1 MADYSVAQPLSTFY
15 GTHLNPVVTGYERM
29 CDRVAMSLGYPMVN
43 LEVHRNQIY
52 EFLTMSVEYFTKF
65 AGYDTEYLVFDSD
78 LYENGKGIR
87 LDKLFAITPELS
99 ESYTGVNLTISQDT
113 YGATNTVVTAGVS
126 AVIYS
131 TTIQVGN
138 SGTPTEYAIKMV
150 NSSNNSTRVSKLV
163 ATTNRATGSGAQTST
178 EFGIIHTSSEDLLT
192 VSTATSGA
200 SGLTFVII
208 GNPVSNGT
216 VTVLPNDY
224 LTTSRGVSAS
234 QNAFASYDVLADD
247 YRKVVDVNGFEQGST
262 TGVNTLFTIEQT
274 LAQQTYF
281 SYSMGNYGFDL
292 ISWYTVKE
300 FLDTREKLL
309 SQKISF
315 KFNSRTQYL
324 QLLPQP
330 TFDSDGNNSSQYW
343 GIVSCYLEK
352 PVVDML
358 KEQWVYQYTLA
369 LTKIAIGRV
378 RGKYSGTNLM
388 GGGSLNTDVLQ
399 EGLTEKAALE
409 EQLLTGTPG
418 QGDADPPMFFVG

>member
-87 LDKLFAITPELS
+87 LDKLFAITPELT

-113 YGATNTVVTAGVS
+113 YGSTNTVVTAGVS
-126 AVIYS
+126 AVIFS

>member
-113 YGATNTVVTAGVS
+113 YGSTNTVVTAGVS
-126 AVIYS
+126 AVIFS

-330 TFDSDGNNSSQYW
+330 TFDSDGNNSSQYY

-418 QGDADPPMFFVG
+418 QGDADPPMFFIG

>member
-150 NSSNNSTRVSKLV
+150 NSSNNSTRVSKMV

-178 EFGIIHTSSEDLLT
+178 EYGIIHTSSEDLLT

>member
-1 MADYSVAQPLSTFY
+1 MPDYSIAQPLSSFY
-15 GTHLNPVVTGYERM
+15 GTHLNPVIQGYERL
-29 CDRVAMSLGYPMVN
+29 CDRVAMSMGYPMIN

-52 EFLTMSVEYFTKF
+52 EFITMSVEYFTKF
-65 AGYDTEYLVFDSD
+65 AGYDQEYLVFDSN

-87 LDKLFAITPELS
+87 LDKLFSITPELK
-99 ESYTGVNLTISQDT
+99 ESYTGVDLTISQDT
-113 YGATNTVVTAGVS
+113 YGATNTTVTAGNS

-150 NSSNNSTRVSKLV
+150 NSENSATRVSKLIV
-163 ATTNRATGSGAQTST
+163 TTNRATGSGAETST
-178 EFGIIHTSSEDLLT
+178 EYGVIHTSTDDILSVT
-192 VSTATSGA
+192 TGTSGA
-200 SGLTFVII
+200 SALTFTII
-208 GNPVSNGT
+208 GTPVSNGT

-234 QNAFASYDVLADD
+234 QNAFASYDVLADN
-247 YRKVVDVNGFEQGST
+247 YRKIVEVNGFEQGST

-281 SYSMGNYGFDL
+281 SYAMGNYGFDL

-309 SQKISF
+309 SQKLFF
-315 KFNSRTQYL
+315 KFNPRTQYM
-324 QLLPQP
+324 QIIPQP
-330 TFDSDGNNSSQYW
+330 KFDANDNNTDRYY

-352 PVVDML
+352 PVVEMV
-358 KEQWVYQYTLA
+358 KEQWVYQYALA
-369 LTKIAIGRV
+369 LTKIAVGRV
-378 RGKYSGTNLM
+378 RGKYTGTSLM

-409 EQLLTGTPG
+409 EQLLTGSPG

>member
-29 CDRVAMSLGYPMVN
+29 CDRIAMSLGYPMIN

-52 EFLTMSVEYFTKF
+52 EFVTMSVEYFTKF
-65 AGYDTEYLVFDSD
+65 AGYDTEYLVFDSN
-78 LYENGKGIR
+78 LYEDGKGIR
-87 LDKLFAITPELS
+87 LDKLFSITPELS

-113 YGATNTVVTAGVS
+113 YGTTNTTVAAGVS
-126 AVIYS
+126 AVLYS

-150 NSSNNSTRVSKLV
+150 NSSNYSTRVSKVV

-178 EFGIIHTSSEDLLT
+178 EYGIIHTSSEDILSVT
-192 VSTATSGA
+192 TATSGA

-208 GNPVSNGT
+208 GTPTANGT

-234 QNAFASYDVLADD
+234 QNSFASYDVLADD
-247 YRKVVDVNGFEQGST
+247 YRKVVEVNGFEQGST

-309 SQKISF
+309 SQKISW

-343 GIVSCYLEK
+343 GVVSCYLEK

-358 KEQWVYQYTLA
+358 KEQWVYQYALA

-399 EGLTEKAALE
+399 EGITEKGALE
-409 EQLLTGTPG
+409 DQLLTGTPG

>member
-113 YGATNTVVTAGVS
+113 YGSTNTVVTAGVS
-126 AVIYS
+126 AVIFS

-234 QNAFASYDVLADD
+234 QNAFASYDVLTDD

-330 TFDSDGNNSSQYW
+330 TFDSDGNNSSQYY

-418 QGDADPPMFFVG
+418 QGDADPPMFFAG

>member
-78 LYENGKGIR
+78 LYENSKGIR

-150 NSSNNSTRVSKLV
+150 NSSNNSTRVSKMV

-178 EFGIIHTSSEDLLT
+178 EYGIIHTSSEDLLT

-234 QNAFASYDVLADD
+234 QNAFASYDVLTDD

>member
-113 YGATNTVVTAGVS
+113 YGSTNTVVTAGVS
-126 AVIYS
+126 AVIFS

-330 TFDSDGNNSSQYW
+330 TFDSDGNNSSQYY

>member
-113 YGATNTVVTAGVS
+113 YGSTNTVVTAGVS
-126 AVIYS
+126 AVIFS

-150 NSSNNSTRVSKLV
+150 NSSNNSTRVSKMV

-178 EFGIIHTSSEDLLT
+178 EYGIIHTSSEDLLT

-330 TFDSDGNNSSQYW
+330 TFDSDGNNSSQYY

>member
-1 MADYSVAQPLSTFY
+1 
-15 GTHLNPVVTGYERM
+15 
-29 CDRVAMSLGYPMVN
+29 MSLGYPMVN

-113 YGATNTVVTAGVS
+113 YGSTNTVVTAGVS
-126 AVIYS
+126 AVIFS

-234 QNAFASYDVLADD
+234 QNAFASYDVLTDD

-330 TFDSDGNNSSQYW
+330 TFDSDGNNSSQYY

>member
-150 NSSNNSTRVSKLV
+150 NSSNNSTRVSKMV

-178 EFGIIHTSSEDLLT
+178 EYGIIHTSSEDLLT

-234 QNAFASYDVLADD
+234 QNAFASYDVLTDD

>member
-150 NSSNNSTRVSKLV
+150 NSSNNSTRVSKMV

-178 EFGIIHTSSEDLLT
+178 EYGIIHTSSEDLLT

-234 QNAFASYDVLADD
+234 QNAFASYDVLTDD

-262 TGVNTLFTIEQT
+262 TGVNTLFTLEQT

-300 FLDTREKLL
+300 FLDTIEKLL

-358 KEQWVYQYTLA
+358 KEQWV
-369 LTKIAIGRV
+369 
-378 RGKYSGTNLM
+378 
-388 GGGSLNTDVLQ
+388 
-399 EGLTEKAALE
+399 
-409 EQLLTGTPG
+409 
-418 QGDADPPMFFVG
+418 

>member
-330 TFDSDGNNSSQYW
+330 TFDSDGNNSSQYY

>member
-113 YGATNTVVTAGVS
+113 YGSTNTVVTAGVS
-126 AVIYS
+126 AVIFS

-150 NSSNNSTRVSKLV
+150 NSSNNSTRVSKMV

-330 TFDSDGNNSSQYW
+330 TFDSDGNNSSQYY

>member
-43 LEVHRNQIY
+43 LEVHRNQVY
-52 EFLTMSVEYFTKF
+52 EFLTMSIEYFTKF
-65 AGYDTEYLVFDSD
+65 AGYDTEYLVFDSN

-113 YGATNTVVTAGVS
+113 YGAVNTTVAAGVS
-126 AVIYS
+126 AVLYS
-131 TTIQVGN
+131 TTIQIGN

-150 NSSNNSTRVSKLV
+150 SDNYATRVSKLA
-163 ATTNRATGSGAQTST
+163 ATTNRATGSGVQTST
-178 EFGIIHTSSEDLLT
+178 EYGVIHTSTDDILT
-192 VSTATSGA
+192 VTTATSGA
-200 SGLTFVII
+200 SALEFVII
-208 GNPVSNGT
+208 GTPVTNGT

-234 QNAFASYDVLADD
+234 QNAFASYDTLADD

-262 TGVNTLFTIEQT
+262 SGINTLFTIEQT

-309 SQKISF
+309 SQKISW

-330 TFDSDGNNSSQYW
+330 TFDADGNNSSQYW
-343 GIVSCYLEK
+343 GVVSCYLEK

-378 RGKYSGTNLM
+378 RGKFTGTNLM

-418 QGDADPPMFFVG
+418 QGDADPPMFFIG

>member
-113 YGATNTVVTAGVS
+113 YGSTNTVVTAGVS
-126 AVIYS
+126 AVIFS

-234 QNAFASYDVLADD
+234 QNAFASYDVLTDD